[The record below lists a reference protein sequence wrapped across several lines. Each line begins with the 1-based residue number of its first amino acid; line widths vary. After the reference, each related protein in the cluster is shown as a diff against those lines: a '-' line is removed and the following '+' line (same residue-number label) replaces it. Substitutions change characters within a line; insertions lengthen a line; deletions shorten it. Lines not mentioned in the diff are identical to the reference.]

1 MTTIRA
7 TVVRRGLRTGL
18 CVKGRKGITNIVTQI
33 GEKVLAR
40 LLKTVHGVG
49 LPPARTIVGRSPSI
63 AIRLCDMCQHQAD
76 QFLLLCKANKTQN
89 DEMISR
95 MIHMYVRRMSVCI
108 LSTSHDRS
116 LRR

>member
-7 TVVRRGLRTGL
+7 TVVRRGFRTGL
-18 CVKGRKGITNIVTQI
+18 CVKGRKGITDIVTQI

-40 LLKTVHGVG
+40 LLKTVHGIG
-49 LPPARTIVGRSPSI
+49 LPPARTVVGRSPSI

-76 QFLLLCKANKTQN
+76 QLLLLCNGDRTQN
-89 DEMISR
+89 DEMIPR
-95 MIHMYVRRMSVCI
+95 IDKYVRRMSVCI
-108 LSTSHDRS
+108 LSASYDRP